1 MERKRFDMLEGLLQL
16 LVVKYD
22 LRLLEKLSKL

>member
-1 MERKRFDMLEGLLQL
+1 MERKRFDMPEGLRQL
-16 LVVKYD
+16 LVVKYN

>member
-1 MERKRFDMLEGLLQL
+1 MERKRFDMPEGLLQL
-16 LVVKYD
+16 LVLKYD